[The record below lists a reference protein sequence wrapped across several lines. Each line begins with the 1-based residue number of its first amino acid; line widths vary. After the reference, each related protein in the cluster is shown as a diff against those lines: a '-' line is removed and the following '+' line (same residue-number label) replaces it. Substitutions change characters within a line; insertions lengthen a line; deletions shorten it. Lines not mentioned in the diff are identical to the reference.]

1 MQKQVIEQSIPKYSL
16 QHVSKNSSYML
27 DILEFDK
34 FHDQDITFALT
45 PHRNDF
51 YVLLLIRDG
60 GGRHWVD
67 TMQYTLKP
75 DTFYFS
81 TPQQVLTKEESQPLI
96 GTLLRFTNEFLSI
109 EENQLLKQLLV
120 IQNPHNGHE
129 LALTAE
135 NIIFIEDIFAKILEE
150 YNQRYDL
157 RNGMILSY
165 LRVLLIYVSRLYT
178 RQLINDTPN
187 EGRLL
192 LKKFV
197 SLINE
202 KYDQLHDVSAYADL
216 LCISPGHLS
225 KIIKN
230 QSGKT
235 AIKHIHERLMLE
247 AKRLLLH
254 TENSVKEIAFHLG
267 FEDAP
272 YFNRFFK
279 RLAKLPPAEYRKI
292 TRKMYH

>member
-1 MQKQVIEQSIPKYSL
+1 MDKQVFEQLIPKYSL
-16 QHVSKNSSYML
+16 EQVSRNRSYLL
-27 DILEFDK
+27 DILELDR

-51 YVLLLIRDG
+51 YILLLVKEG

-67 TMQYTLKP
+67 TVQYALKP

-81 TPQQVLTKEESQPLI
+81 TPQQVLIKEETQPLN
-96 GTLLRFTNEFLSI
+96 GTLLRFTNEFLAI
-109 EENQLLKQLLV
+109 EDNQLLKKLLV

-129 LALTAE
+129 LTLSAE
-135 NIIFIEDIFAKILEE
+135 NVTFIEDIFTKMLVE
-150 YNQRYDL
+150 YNQRHDL
-157 RNGMILSY
+157 RNGMLFSY
-165 LRVLLIYVSRLYT
+165 LRVLLIYLSRLYT
-178 RQLINDTPN
+178 EQLINNIPN
-187 EGRLL
+187 DERRL

-197 SLINE
+197 DLINE
-202 KYDQLHDVSAYADL
+202 KYNQLHDVSAYADL
-216 LCISPGHLS
+216 LCISAGHLS
-225 KIIKN
+225 KIIKQ

-235 AIKHIHERLMLE
+235 GIQHIHERLMLE

-254 TENSVKEIAFHLG
+254 TECSVKEIAFQLG
-267 FEDAP
+267 FDDAP

-279 RLAKLPPAEYRKI
+279 RLARHTPAEYRKM

>member
-1 MQKQVIEQSIPKYSL
+1 MDKHVFEQLIPKYSL
-16 QHVSKNSSYML
+16 EQISRNSSYL
-27 DILEFDK
+27 FDILELDR

-51 YVLLLIRDG
+51 YILLLVKEG

-81 TPQQVLTKEESQPLI
+81 APQQVLIKEETRPLN
-96 GTLLRFTNEFLSI
+96 GTLLRFTDEFLAI
-109 EENQLLKQLLV
+109 EDDQRLKKMLV
-120 IQNPHNGHE
+120 VQNPLQGHE
-129 LALTAE
+129 LALSTE
-135 NIIFIEDIFAKILEE
+135 NVIFIDDIFSKMLKE
-150 YNQRYDL
+150 YNQRKDL
-157 RNGMILSY
+157 RNGMLLAY
-165 LRVLLIYVSRLYT
+165 LRVLLIYLGRLYT
-178 RQLINDTPN
+178 EQLTTDTPN
-187 EGRLL
+187 DDRLL

-197 SLINE
+197 NLLNE
-202 KYDQLHDVSAYADL
+202 KFNQLHDVSAYANL
-216 LCISPGHLS
+216 LCISAGHLS
-225 KIIKN
+225 KIIKQ

-235 AIKHIHERLMLE
+235 AIKQIHERLMLE

-254 TENSVKEIAFHLG
+254 TECSVKEIAFQLG

-279 RLAKLPPAEYRKI
+279 RLAGQTPATYRKM
-292 TRKMYH
+292 TREMYH